1 MNLPEL
7 IELSETDKFVEN
19 LLDRAVKNVF
29 GNRKPLTEILDNI
42 DKDE

>member
-19 LLDRAVKNVF
+19 LLDRAVKMSLGI
-29 GNRKPLTEILDNI
+29 GNH
-42 DKDE
+42 